1 MPVPPSNGWG
11 STPSVTAVAI
21 ELFFDG
27 RRYRSTAAVASD
39 AAIPLAFDGGGP
51 CAFGAQPAMLDP
63 LVVGDFTG
71 RMGTGATCNASV
83 LHLAPHGNGTHTESV
98 AHIADDGPP
107 VPALLNGGWMPAW
120 LVSVDAAGGPIE
132 AAALEQALERSRAAG
147 AVALLVRTRPNTT
160 EKLTRQY
167 PGEAMPPW
175 FEVMAARAVA
185 EAGIEHWLV
194 DLPSLDRLDDTALPA
209 HRAFFGL
216 PAGARSARGARRR
229 FCTVTEMIY
238 VADELADGLYLLD
251 LQVPRWSLEAVP
263 SRPLLMQTELIDE
276 QTMRDDGL

>member
-1 MPVPPSNGWG
+1 MPVPPSNGWV
-11 STPSVTAVAI
+11 SIPSVTAVVI

-39 AAIPLAFDGGGP
+39 VAIPLAFDGGGP
-51 CAFGAQPAMLDP
+51 RAFGAQPAVLDP

-98 AHIADDGPP
+98 AHITEDGPP

-120 LVSVDAAGGPIE
+120 LASVDAASGPIG

-160 EKLTRQY
+160 DKLTREY

-175 FEVMAARAVA
+175 FEEMTARAVA
-185 EAGIEHWLV
+185 DAGIEHWLV
-194 DLPSLDRLDDTALPA
+194 DLPSLDHMNDTTLPA

-216 PAGARSARGARRR
+216 PAGSRSARAARRR
-229 FCTVTEMIY
+229 FCTVTEMVY
-238 VADELADGLYLLD
+238 VADELTDGLYLLD

-263 SRPLLMQTELIDE
+263 SRPMLMQAELIDE
-276 QTMRDDGL
+276 QTMREDGL